1 MCTKNSLKRKTV
13 FECIYA
19 CMMGVDWIACGLI
32 QETLVEEHN
41 RVSSRA
47 NLRNQSLNLN
57 VVILTVIDSMS

>member
-1 MCTKNSLKRKTV
+1 
-13 FECIYA
+13 
-19 CMMGVDWIACGLI
+19 MMGVDWIACGLI